1 MNLSLEVIA
10 GAIGASFLVSVTSM
24 GGMFALWIEAEQ
36 LKRIIP
42 YLVALAVGVLL
53 GNAFIHLIPDA
64 VN

>member
-1 MNLSLEVIA
+1 
-10 GAIGASFLVSVTSM
+10 M